1 MTALLINMFFAC
13 SGAELNPNTI
23 TKSDIQTAVPKKDI
37 KTICTALRSGDE
49 DLQQFATEQLRIF
62 EPEQTKECLK
72 EGLVDAD
79 SKAFR
84 IGVLEGLKGEK
95 RNAVARVAAELIQDT
110 SLNEREQAIHHLG
123 GVPAPAVNAALL
135 KVAENTS
142 DTPAVRAT
150 AVRAIGGYTDN
161 FDSVAALFDDSNP
174 EVKASV
180 VEMLGLHT
188 SEKGARRL
196 IKEALPHDDE
206 HVRAAAMTAYR
217 AHAKDRAE
225 ETLCTAMMED
235 TSPLVRKAAVDA
247 MQKTI
252 SVSAIR
258 CLRKRAMTLEEDRD
272 VRAAI
277 LKSLKLAEGVAE
289 RPAFTA
295 MCDAIPFWLRS
306 YTTDKLPE
314 EDPATDIVKM
324 QNDYDH
330 EYSEECFRKA
340 YAQKSTYTCHGHK
353 YIAWFY
359 KQMIS
364 NEDLYVPECDEPT
377 E

>member
-1 MTALLINMFFAC
+1 MYTMLLWSLFAC
-13 SGAELNPNTI
+13 TGGETNPNVI

-37 KTICTALRSGDE
+37 VTICTALRSPDSE
-49 DLQQFATEQLRIF
+49 LQQFATEQLRIF

-72 EGLVDAD
+72 EGLVDAET
-79 SKAFR
+79 KEFR
-84 IGVLEGLKGEK
+84 VAVLEGLKGEK
-95 RNAVARVAAELIQDT
+95 RNALGRVAADLIQDT
-110 SLNEREQAIHHLG
+110 SLKGREEAIHHLG

-135 KVAENTS
+135 KIAENS
-142 DTPAVRAT
+142 NDNPSVRA
-150 AVRAIGGYTDN
+150 VAIRSVGGYTDN
-161 FDSVAALFDDSNP
+161 FDATASLFDDANP
-174 EVKASV
+174 EVKSAV
-180 VEMLGLHT
+180 VDMLALHT
-188 SEKGARRL
+188 EEKGARRL
-196 IKEALPHDDE
+196 IKEALPHEDE
-206 HVRAAAMTAYR
+206 RVRASAMKAYR

-225 ETLCTAMMED
+225 EVLCTAMMED
-235 TSPLVRKAAVDA
+235 TSPMVRKAAIESLE
-247 MQKTI
+247 KTT
-252 SVSAIR
+252 SVSAVR

-277 LKSLKLAEGVAE
+277 LQSLKLAEGNAE

-306 YTTDKLPE
+306 YVTDKLPE
-314 EDPATDIVKM
+314 EDPGTDIVKM

-330 EYSEECFRKA
+330 ENSEKCFAKA
-340 YAQKSTYTCHGHK
+340 YAQKSTYSCHGHK

-364 NEDLYVPECDEPT
+364 SETLYVPECEEPA